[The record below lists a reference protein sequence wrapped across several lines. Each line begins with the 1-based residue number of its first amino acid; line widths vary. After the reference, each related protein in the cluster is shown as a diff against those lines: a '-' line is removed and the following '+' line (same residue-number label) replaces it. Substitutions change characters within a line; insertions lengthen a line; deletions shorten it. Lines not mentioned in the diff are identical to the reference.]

1 MERTLTQLED
11 ELVRQ
16 VKASSEEL
24 QRVRFV
30 RAYNG
35 REREMPFESPL
46 VTVETGKTEIKPIFG
61 GHRAKTQIIFNIY
74 VPMSF
79 PYSKLFMLMVDVFSG
94 IVEADM
100 DNLEDTIYISR
111 PAIDK
116 SYLARYHTIVAEIN
130 HSVTAEGNDE

>member
-46 VTVETGKTEIKPIFG
+46 VTVETGETEIKPIFG

-94 IVEADM
+94 ILEADM